1 MIENPFD
8 APIPGQSLTD
18 TPGNAKWE
26 HPPQFTDVEEA
37 SEHVWEKLH
46 DRNFLPQVL
55 SFLKEGIPVE
65 AIARMILFSGFMKG
79 KWTPDVA
86 ILLSEIAFKQ
96 IMAIGV
102 AAKIPDI
109 KMFLKDQSNS
119 KFYDEF
125 AEFKLSRN
133 KAKASEETENKAEKF
148 AKKIK
153 AELEENKSSG
163 LMKKETE

>member
-26 HPPQFTDVEEA
+26 HPPQFSNVEDAAEYIWDRL
-37 SEHVWEKLH
+37 HEKEILS
-46 DRNFLPQVL
+46 QVIA
-55 SFLKEGIPVE
+55 FLKEGIPVE
-65 AIARMILFSGFMKG
+65 AIARMVLFSGFMKG

-86 ILLSEIAFKQ
+86 ILLSEIVFKQ

-102 AAKIPDI
+102 AANIPDI

-119 KFYDEF
+119 KFYSEF
-125 AEFKLSRN
+125 AEFKLDRD

>member
-37 SEHVWEKLH
+37 SEHVWERLH
-46 DRNFLPQVL
+46 DRNFLPQIL
-55 SFLKEGIPVE
+55 SFLEEGVPVE
-65 AIARMILFSGFMKG
+65 AISRMVLFSGFMKG

-86 ILLSEIAFKQ
+86 ILLSQ

-102 AAKIPDI
+102 AANISDI

-119 KFYDEF
+119 KFYNEF
-125 AEFKLSRN
+125 AKFKLDRD
-133 KAKASEETENKAEKF
+133 KAKESEETESKAKKF

-163 LMKKETE
+163 LMKRETE